1 MDDFNLDGFADLFIM
16 SDTEMLVA
24 TAANVNDNNAGMV
37 FGPAL
42 TFPASSFAT
51 NFDPTS
57 GDFNGDGLK
66 DIAWISSDYT
76 VHFATVCPGPVAD
89 TICAGKESLDLL
101 LDPLQSRA
109 VPIRVTPELPGAG
122 GCARNAFAVVAG
134 NFSSNPADD
143 LLVLDCASPVG
154 TLNNFYTAYWYQ
166 FDGDWKIVG
175 GAPIDQITLRQVDY
189 AYNILA
195 QAGRLDWSGIYDQVV
210 FVIGSNE
217 FSCTF
222 EQITREFVGVITFND
237 SKMALAGT
245 VGKDGECQGTNQQW
259 PWVNGLALGHFA
271 SIADDTTSD
280 SAFDQQIGTLL
291 NDGSVRIYEVSPPAS
306 WTPSLVSQT
315 TTDSSLAIN
324 FLPNLPPGP
333 HLPNWLVSGDLQ
345 GRSARWSAV
354 GGTRRQPLAAF
365 GHPGCAAHAR
375 GLHPARPEHGHR
387 LGGRQL
393 LDRARHLQQ
402 QLHHEPDEQQPVVRH
417 QSDELYLCNLRTGR
431 SLFSFKLPYL
441 PSVSGSIKTTTENKN
456 EAVSE
461 IYQFTQN
468 EFTYDAS
475 TTTGLG
481 ERSGMALARSTS
493 TTILSWAKPSAPLTT
508 ADATQRRAT
517 ALCDLLGTEQYGDGA
532 RTGRQH

>member
-1 MDDFNLDGFADLFIM
+1 
-16 SDTEMLVA
+16 
-24 TAANVNDNNAGMV
+24 MV
-37 FGPAL
+37 
-42 TFPASSFAT
+42 
-51 NFDPTS
+51 
-57 GDFNGDGLK
+57 
-66 DIAWISSDYT
+66 I
-76 VHFATVCPGPVAD
+76 
-89 TICAGKESLDLL
+89 
-101 LDPLQSRA
+101 
-109 VPIRVTPELPGAG
+109 
-122 GCARNAFAVVAG
+122 
-134 NFSSNPADD
+134 
-143 LLVLDCASPVG
+143 
-154 TLNNFYTAYWYQ
+154 
-166 FDGDWKIVG
+166 WKIVG

-345 GRSARWSAV
+345 GRSAR
-354 GGTRRQPLAAF
+354 
-365 GHPGCAAHAR
+365 
-375 GLHPARPEHGHR
+375 
-387 LGGRQL
+387 LG
-393 LDRARHLQQ
+393 A
-402 QLHHEPDEQQPVVRH
+402 PSVVRVASH
-417 QSDELYLCNLRTGR
+417 SQPSVILGAPPMHVDYILPDQSTATDWEVVNFSTVPDTFNSSYTMSQTNSNQSSDTNRTSYTYATSEQGGA
-431 SLFSFKLPYL
+431 SFSFKLPYL

-461 IYQFTQN
+461 TYQFTQN

-481 ERSGMALARSTS
+481 DEIWYGVSSFNVYYYPVLGETVCPADNSGCDPSEEQQLYVTFSGPSSTG
-493 TTILSWAKPSAPLTT
+493 TGPGPGANTEWYQPVHEPGNLFLLSL
-508 ADATQRRAT
+508 
-517 ALCDLLGTEQYGDGA
+517 EQEPA
-532 RTGRQH
+532 